1 MRADAPDGLWDNPRQ
16 LNLAANVLFA
26 CALLLIAYAAVQL
39 LVRSSAFPLRVI
51 RVEGELLHVKRA
63 DIARALDGRVHG
75 TFFDARLDDLRDAF
89 EGIAWVRRAHVRR
102 VWPDRIEAR
111 LEEHVPFARWG
122 EEKQLVNV
130 QGDVFEGSSDAPLP
144 LLAGP
149 PGTSREVTRRYAQ
162 VRELLSPLALEPVA
176 VQLSAR
182 QAWQVKLSNGLT
194 LQLGRD
200 TDKDPLA
207 DRLAR
212 FVEIYPQTI
221 GPIVVGARARR
232 FDQVDLR
239 YANGFA
245 LRVPEFAAGAGDASR
260 PAPSQVTTKPR
271 RKA

>member
-26 CALLLIAYAAVQL
+26 FALLLIAYAAVQL

-130 QGDVFEGSSDAPLP
+130 QGDVFEGASDAPLP

-149 PGTSREVTRRYAQ
+149 PN
-162 VRELLSPLALEPVA
+162 P
-176 VQLSAR
+176 
-182 QAWQVKLSNGLT
+182 W
-194 LQLGRD
+194 
-200 TDKDPLA
+200 
-207 DRLAR
+207 
-212 FVEIYPQTI
+212 
-221 GPIVVGARARR
+221 RA
-232 FDQVDLR
+232 F
-239 YANGFA
+239 
-245 LRVPEFAAGAGDASR
+245 P
-260 PAPSQVTTKPR
+260 
-271 RKA
+271 